1 MSGQVHIIF
10 DLDGTLID
18 SRPEIQATYRRVF
31 TQIAPTRPIDLDTI
45 NYGLTLAAILDQIYG
60 PDAEKIAAAR
70 AAFTAIYDSSDYH
83 DTKLYSGVA
92 ELLPQLKEAGYTL
105 HIATNKR
112 LVSTRR
118 ILQLKQME
126 NLFTGVITSDSG
138 KGGVVSKADMVAQ
151 LCATYT
157 IQNGYMVGDADTDI
171 EAGRLS
177 GLDTVAALYGYEKK
191 EVLSEKNPKFV
202 IHQFTEL
209 GTIFLPQISL

>member
-1 MSGQVHIIF
+1 MSGKTHIIF

-31 TQIAPTRPIDLDTI
+31 AQIPPVRPVDLDTI
-45 NYGLTLAAILDQIYG
+45 NYGLTLAAILDQMYG
-60 PDAEKIAAAR
+60 PDADKIAAAR
-70 AAFTAIYDSSDYH
+70 AAFVEIYDKSDYH
-83 DTKLYSGVA
+83 DTELYLGVA
-92 ELLPQLKEAGYTL
+92 ELLPLLKERGYVL

-112 LVSTRR
+112 LVSTKR
-118 ILQLKQME
+118 ILQIKKLDH
-126 NLFTGVITSDSG
+126 LFTGVITSDSG

-151 LCATYT
+151 LCATYA

-191 EVLSEKNPKFV
+191 EILSEKNPKFV

-209 GTIFLPQISL
+209 STIFLSQ